1 VSQAPVLVLDDNLF
15 FRPRLETELR
25 TAGFTPVFAVGAAGF
40 RSALDAEP
48 GAVVVNLA
56 SRGFDAPALVAEAH
70 ARFPALPIIGF
81 GPHTDESLVASG
93 LAAGCVEVVPN
104 GLVVRAAGRLVA
116 QRRATT
122 E

>member
-1 VSQAPVLVLDDNLF
+1 MNRGSVIVLDDNLF

-25 TAGFTPVFAVGAAGF
+25 AAGFTPVFAVAAAGF
-40 RSALDAEP
+40 RSALDAAP
-48 GAVVVNLA
+48 DAVVVNLA
-56 SRGFDAPALVAEAH
+56 ARGFDAAALVAEAH
-70 ARFPALPIIGF
+70 VRFPALPIIGF

-116 QRRATT
+116 QHRATT